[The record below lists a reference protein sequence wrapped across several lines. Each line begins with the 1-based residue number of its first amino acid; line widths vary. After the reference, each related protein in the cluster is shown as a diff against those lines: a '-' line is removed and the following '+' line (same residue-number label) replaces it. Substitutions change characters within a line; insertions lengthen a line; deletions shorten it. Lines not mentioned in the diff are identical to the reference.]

1 MRNAAAG
8 AYHTVVSQTD
18 QGAGGGIRTVASGGR
33 GYHLSTMVRLAGRLP
48 IILLLILLA
57 GGCASDDETVDM
69 PATTEDT
76 PSSTDAPVTTAASTT
91 TTDISPD
98 DVVSVTPH
106 DIPDEPAPD
115 ASAAPP
121 EGERQ
126 LAMVADVQFII
137 LESFPMQVN
146 VEVSGD
152 LPSPCHEVW
161 SEVDPEGTRYDVSVW
176 AVLPAG
182 TEACAAV
189 IEPFTH
195 IVQLGEGF
203 EFGDYTVVVNGE
215 SHTLGL

>member
-1 MRNAAAG
+1 
-8 AYHTVVSQTD
+8 
-18 QGAGGGIRTVASGGR
+18 
-33 GYHLSTMVRLAGRLP
+33 MVRLAGRIP

-57 GGCASDDETVDM
+57 GACASDDVTGNAPV
-69 PATTEDT
+69 TTEAA
-76 PSSTDAPVTTAASTT
+76 PSSTEAPVTTAASTT
-91 TTDISPD
+91 TTGVSPD
-98 DVVSVTPH
+98 DVVSVTPD
-106 DIPDEPAPD
+106 DIPDEPVPD
-115 ASAAPP
+115 GSAAPP

-126 LAMVADVQFII
+126 LAMVYDVQFII
-137 LESFPMQVN
+137 LESFPMQVD

-189 IEPFTH
+189 IEPFIH
-195 IVQLGEGF
+195 VVRLGEGF

-215 SHTLGL
+215 SHTLSL